1 MPAAPPEV
9 TGRKLSAKHLEVL
22 RNFDLYPDCAV
33 IPDPV
38 VAALTSLCPKTV
50 RQHPLLP
57 LFRVSR
63 GRGGRRAE
71 HVRKVLRGDGMT

>member
-22 RNFDLYPDCAV
+22 RNFDSYPDSAV

-50 RQHPLLP
+50 RQHPNLP
-57 LFRVSR
+57 PVPVSR
-63 GRGGRRAE
+63 CRKGRHAGD
-71 HVRKVLRGDGMT
+71 VRKVLRGEAAE